1 MAPKCTP
8 KKRTKNIM
16 SLADKLSIINAL
28 QGGEKVAYLARKY
41 NVNESTIRSIRDN
54 QKKIE
59 ESAANVGIYSKVC
72 KISRDSNL
80 EKMEEMLIMYIQ
92 DMNKKKSLE
101 YSCYTSAS
109 NKILRICKCEFAL
122 LCKHCRKF

>member
-54 QKKIE
+54 QKKIK
-59 ESAANVGIYSKVC
+59 ESAANVGMLEAVNRSI
-72 KISRDSNL
+72 DSLNPRAMMKL
-80 EKMEEMLIMYIQ
+80 FWKNFTYEP
-92 DMNKKKSLE
+92 SLSIKDIAE
-101 YSCYTSAS
+101 II
-109 NKILRICKCEFAL
+109 N
-122 LCKHCRKF
+122 